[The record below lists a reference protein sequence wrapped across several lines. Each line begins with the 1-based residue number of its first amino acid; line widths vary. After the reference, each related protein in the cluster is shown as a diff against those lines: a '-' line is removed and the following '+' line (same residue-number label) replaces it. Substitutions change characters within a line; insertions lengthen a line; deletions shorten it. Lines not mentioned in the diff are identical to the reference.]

1 MSSYEQIIYFGSP
14 GTGKSHLVNEKLKNI
29 DESKIFRITIHPEF
43 TYSDFIGQI
52 LPIEKNQKI
61 HFEFKPGIFTRALKE
76 AFEEFDKPVYL
87 VIEEVSRGNVAAI
100 FGDIFQLL
108 DRDEYF
114 QSKYPIR
121 NKDVANEIVELDNDM
136 VYLPSNFNFIGTVNT
151 NDQSVFPMDTAFKRR
166 FDWEYV
172 SVKPVK
178 DDKGNIIEI
187 NNPKIRLIDFN
198 NNYIE
203 IDWFRFYNSL
213 NNFITDKSK
222 GLGKSE
228 DKQIGQFFLNFDK
241 KLIKDSY
248 SNENFDEAMLKIN
261 NIIKNKLLLYLWQ
274 DVEGRNSFFSQNSL
288 FNESINSFDDLY
300 FKYES
305 EAVFNEVFINE
316 FLQYSI

>member
-1 MSSYEQIIYFGSP
+1 MQ
-14 GTGKSHLVNEKLKNI
+14 T
-29 DESKIFRITIHPEF
+29 R
-43 TYSDFIGQI
+43 
-52 LPIEKNQKI
+52 
-61 HFEFKPGIFTRALKE
+61 IFTRALKE

-136 VYLPSNFNFIGTVNT
+136 VYLPSNFNIIGTVNT

-248 SNENFDEAMLKIN
+248 SNENFDEAMLKIT
-261 NIIKNKLLLYLWQ
+261 NIIMIIFLFYFWQ
-274 DVEGRNSFFSQNSL
+274 HIVGVNIFISQNLL
-288 FNESINSFDDLY
+288 FNESHNSFDVL
-300 FKYES
+300 
-305 EAVFNEVFINE
+305 
-316 FLQYSI
+316 

>member
-1 MSSYEQIIYFGSP
+1 M
-14 GTGKSHLVNEKLKNI
+14 
-29 DESKIFRITIHPEF
+29 
-43 TYSDFIGQI
+43 
-52 LPIEKNQKI
+52 
-61 HFEFKPGIFTRALKE
+61 
-76 AFEEFDKPVYL
+76 
-87 VIEEVSRGNVAAI
+87 
-100 FGDIFQLL
+100 L

-136 VYLPSNFNFIGTVNT
+136 VYLPSNFNIIGTVNT

-228 DKQIGQFFLNFDK
+228 DKQIGQFFKF
-241 KLIKDSY
+241 
-248 SNENFDEAMLKIN
+248 
-261 NIIKNKLLLYLWQ
+261 
-274 DVEGRNSFFSQNSL
+274 
-288 FNESINSFDDLY
+288 
-300 FKYES
+300 
-305 EAVFNEVFINE
+305 
-316 FLQYSI
+316 